1 MNNLDK
7 RAQRV
12 RAGLAI
18 TESVS
23 RQLDTSSALSALGR
37 ETLTQ
42 LGMSVA
48 LVAENTLEGSRL
60 LHVMGS
66 LPRSTNVEALFGQRN
81 PLRTCLQTGAAIM
94 ISNLDEDDEWRDAS
108 LLTSLHAK
116 GVICLPILVENKPV
130 AAMLA
135 VSPEPIPSFTDEDR
149 QVYMQISQQTSLILQ
164 NISLLNQTRRRLDE
178 VNLLLD
184 FSRQLSGLNPEA
196 MVSSLLDSARR
207 VIHTA
212 HAGAVLVWNPQ
223 NEMLIPRAVSG
234 YADNMSMSLINYR
247 LGEALPGIAFASK
260 APRRVDE
267 INFPRDYNLSA
278 ENLALYRQATGGRLP
293 VSSLLIPIL
302 AGTQGLGLL
311 ILDNFNTASAF
322 RPEDEV
328 LLLSLAQQVALSLD
342 NIRLVQASQERAG
355 QLQALNNAAA
365 SLTSS
370 LQSDQLIKALLDQL
384 SPIVPYD
391 TATLWLREKDRLSVI
406 STRGFPDADQRLGL
420 SISVSDS
427 ALFKEMAQTGQPIL
441 VNDVRED

>member
-184 FSRQLSGLNPEA
+184 FSRQLSGMDPDA
-196 MVSSLLDSARR
+196 IVKSLLDSSIR
-207 VIHTA
+207 VLQHA
-212 HAGAVLVWNPQ
+212 HAGVALVWNQ
-223 NEMLIPRAVSG
+223 QSEILIPRAASG
-234 YADNMSMSLINYR
+234 YADNTTMLAINYHQ
-247 LGEALPGIAFASK
+247 GEALPGTVFMNRTA
-260 APRRVDE
+260 RRVDE
-267 INFPRDYNLSA
+267 INFVRDYNLSS

-293 VSSLLIPIL
+293 VSSLLVPI
-302 AGTQGLGLL
+302 GT
-311 ILDNFNTASAF
+311 A
-322 RPEDEV
+322 
-328 LLLSLAQQVALSLD
+328 
-342 NIRLVQASQERAG
+342 
-355 QLQALNNAAA
+355 
-365 SLTSS
+365 
-370 LQSDQLIKALLDQL
+370 
-384 SPIVPYD
+384 
-391 TATLWLREKDRLSVI
+391 
-406 STRGFPDADQRLGL
+406 
-420 SISVSDS
+420 
-427 ALFKEMAQTGQPIL
+427 
-441 VNDVRED
+441 